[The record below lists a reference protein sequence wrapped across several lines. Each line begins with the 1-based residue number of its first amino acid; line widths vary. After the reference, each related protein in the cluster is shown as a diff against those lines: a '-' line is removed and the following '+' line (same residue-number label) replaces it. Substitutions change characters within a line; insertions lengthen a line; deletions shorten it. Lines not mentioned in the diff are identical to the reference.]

1 MNNTIILSY
10 ITPILVSRI
19 EFSTYLEGKVFN
31 GKKINY
37 LEACDYSLYPDNE
50 KHINDEMLAF
60 LFEELDKF
68 ILEKFSFLN
77 EIGVDVSCGEY
88 KNQKKKVLFP
98 KGLVQNKVYIIL
110 FFKNTKTKNKAKLL
124 YRKRIKDELG
134 ISL

>member
-10 ITPILVSRI
+10 ITTILMTRF
-19 EFSTYLEGKVFN
+19 EFITYLEGKVFN
-31 GKKINY
+31 GLKINY
-37 LEACDYSLYPDNE
+37 LEASDYSLYPDNE
-50 KHINDEMLAF
+50 KPIDNEMVEF

-68 ILEKFSFLN
+68 ILEKINFLD
-77 EIGVDVSCGEY
+77 EIGVDVSCGQY

-98 KGLVQNKVYIIL
+98 KGLFQKQFYIRL

-124 YRKRIKDELG
+124 YRKLIKDELG